1 MKLKPASISKIILAV
16 VLTGGVASRTG
27 AQVIAQSQTG
37 HQFSVKQAV
46 DFAMKNS
53 VQVKNALIDTRIQQQ
68 TNREITASAYPQITG
83 SVNVQNYLKLPT
95 QLLPGEFF
103 GLPAGTY
110 APVTFGTK
118 WNGTYGANLRQLL
131 FDGQVFVGL
140 QARKTSIDYA
150 ESNVGITKE
159 LIKANVYK
167 IYYQLVIGKK
177 QIALLDANIA
187 RSEKLL
193 HDTKALF
200 ENGFQERLD
209 VDKVNVTLS
218 NLRTQKIT
226 VENQLQ
232 TGYIALK
239 QLMGMPVRENLV
251 LTDTLNEGALKEG
264 ILDEAAK
271 YEDRKEF
278 QLLQNVEKLN
288 RFDIKRHQYT
298 YIPTVSLT
306 GSYSRNAQ
314 RNKFNFFK
322 GGEPWFPTAYIGL
335 QIDIPIFDGFAR
347 DARIQTARLNL
358 EKTQNNL
365 ADLKNQI
372 DMEVD
377 SSRIRIRNS
386 LIMLDEQVKNM
397 KLAEEVYNQT
407 KIKYDQGL
415 GSNLEVTNAET
426 ELRTAQNNY
435 FSALYDAI
443 IARVD
448 YLKAIG
454 KLE

>member
-1 MKLKPASISKIILAV
+1 MKCKPASIIKIILAV
-16 VLTGGVASRTG
+16 VLTGGVTGQTG
-27 AQVIAQSQTG
+27 AQVIVQSQSL
-37 HQFSVKQAV
+37 HEFSVKQAV
-46 DFAMKNS
+46 DYAMKNS
-53 VQVKNALIDTRIQQQ
+53 VQVKNAMVDTRIQQQ
-68 TNREITASAYPQITG
+68 TNREITASAYPQING
-83 SVNVQNYLKLPT
+83 SVNVQDYLKLPT

-103 GLPAGTY
+103 GQPAGTY
-110 APVTFGTK
+110 VPVTFGTK
-118 WNGTYGANLRQLL
+118 WNGTYGANLRQIL

-150 ESNVGITKE
+150 ESNAGITKE
-159 LIKANVYK
+159 LIKSNVYK
-167 IYYQLVIGKK
+167 IYYQLVVGKK

-193 HDTKALF
+193 HDTKALY
-200 ENGFQERLD
+200 ENGFQEKLD

-226 VENQLQ
+226 IENQLQ
-232 TGYIALK
+232 VGYIALK
-239 QLMGMPVRENLV
+239 QLMGMPVKENLV
-251 LTDTLNEGALKEG
+251 LTDSLDDANLKAG
-264 ILDEAAK
+264 ILDEPVK
-271 YEDRKEF
+271 YEDRIEF
-278 QLLQNVEKLN
+278 QFLQNVEKLN

-298 YIPTVSLT
+298 YIPTISLT
-306 GSYSRNAQ
+306 GSYTRLAQ

-347 DARIQTARLNL
+347 DARIKTARLNL

-365 ADLKNQI
+365 ANLKNQI

-377 SSRIRIRNS
+377 SSKLSIQNS
-386 LIMLDEQVKNM
+386 LIMLDEQRKNM

-407 KIKYDQGL
+407 KIKYEQGL

-443 IARVD
+443 VARVD

>member
-1 MKLKPASISKIILAV
+1 MKLKPASISKVILAV
-16 VLTGGVASRTG
+16 ILTGGITVRTG
-27 AQVIAQSQTG
+27 AQVIAESNYSFTA
-37 HQFSVKQAV
+37 KQAV
-46 DFAMKNS
+46 EYAMKNS

-83 SVNVQNYLKLPT
+83 TINVQDYVKLPT
-95 QLLPGEFF
+95 QLIPGEFF
-103 GLPAGTY
+103 GQPAGTY
-110 APVTFGTK
+110 LPVQFGTK
-118 WNGTYGANLRQLL
+118 YNGSYGANLRQIL
-131 FDGQVFVGL
+131 FDGQVFIGL

-150 ESNVGITKE
+150 ESNVAVTKE
-159 LIKANVYK
+159 MIKTNVYK

-187 RSEKLL
+187 RAEKLL
-193 HDTKALF
+193 HDTKALY

-209 VDKVNVTLS
+209 VDRVNVTLS
-218 NLRTQKIT
+218 NLKTQKLTI
-226 VENQLQ
+226 ENQLQ

-239 QLMGMPVRENLV
+239 QLMGMPVKANLV
-251 LTDTLNEGALKEG
+251 LTDTLDESALKDG
-264 ILDEAAK
+264 ILDEPVR

-278 QLLQNVEKLN
+278 QLLQHVEKLN
-288 RFDIKRHQYT
+288 RFDIKRHKYT
-298 YIPTVSLT
+298 YIPTITLT
-306 GSYSRNAQ
+306 GSYNRMAQ
-314 RNKFNFFK
+314 REKLNFFK
-322 GGEPWFPTAYIGL
+322 SGEMWFPTAYIGL

-347 DARIQTARLNL
+347 DARIKTAKLNL
-358 EKTQNNL
+358 QKTQNNI
-365 ADLKNQI
+365 ASLKNQI

-377 SSRIRIRNS
+377 SSKLSIRNA
-386 LIMLDEQVKNM
+386 LAMLDEQVKNM

-415 GSNLEVTNAET
+415 GSNLEITNAET

-443 IARVD
+443 IARID
-448 YLKAIG
+448 YLKAVG